1 MRVTR
6 TSRALR
12 IRREKQ
18 GAGTL
23 ALVALGAVA
32 GLAIGMALADRFGG
46 VDGLAGRAGLRS
58 RKRHKD
64 SGWRGDARRSTHFDD
79 LADDDSELAPEAMSH
94 LHFAHHESRGTPA
107 RGMEAVDAQTSA
119 ASGTRHPVYSAPPV
133 AVRPTGEE
141 LEQRVLEAFEN
152 DPILSECA
160 IDITAESDGSV
171 ELSGWVALPSEVD
184 YAVTITR
191 GVPGVQ
197 RIVNSLVLRPSPAA

>member
-1 MRVTR
+1 MRITR

-12 IRREKQ
+12 IRRKKE

-46 VDGLAGRAGLRS
+46 VDGLARRAGLRS

-64 SGWRGDARRSTHFDD
+64 SGWRGDTRRSAHFDD

-94 LHFAHHESRGTPA
+94 LHFAHQESRGTPA
-107 RGMEAVDAQTSA
+107 RGMKAVDTHPPA
-119 ASGTRHPVYSAPPV
+119 AGGARRPVRSAPPV
-133 AVRPTGEE
+133 EVLPTGEE
-141 LEQRVLEAFEN
+141 LEQRVLEAFQN

-160 IDITAESDGSV
+160 IDITAEADGSV

-191 GVPGVQ
+191 GVPGVKQ
-197 RIVNSLVLRPSPAA
+197 IVNSLVLRPSPAA

>member
-1 MRVTR
+1 MRISR
-6 TSRALR
+6 TTRALR
-12 IRREKQ
+12 IRREKE

-46 VDGLAGRAGLRS
+46 VDGLARRAGLAK

-64 SGWRGDARRSTHFDD
+64 SGWRGDSRRSAHFDD

-107 RGMEAVDAQTSA
+107 QGMA
-119 ASGTRHPVYSAPPV
+119 AIGEDPAAGSGARRPGRSVPPV
-133 AVRPTGEE
+133 QVLPTGEE
-141 LEQRVLEAFEN
+141 LEQRVLEAFQN

-160 IDITAESDGSV
+160 IDITAEADGSV

-197 RIVNSLVLRPSPAA
+197 HIVNSLVLRPSPAA

>member
-1 MRVTR
+1 MRNSR
-6 TSRALR
+6 TTRALR
-12 IRREKQ
+12 IRREKE

-46 VDGLAGRAGLRS
+46 VDGLARRAGLAK

-64 SGWRGDARRSTHFDD
+64 SGWRGDARRSSHFDD
-79 LADDDSELAPEAMSH
+79 MADDDSELAPEAMSH

-107 RGMEAVDAQTSA
+107 GGMPAVDHMP
-119 ASGTRHPVYSAPPV
+119 ASGARRPARSAPPV
-133 AVRPTGEE
+133 QVLPTGEE

-160 IDITAESDGSV
+160 IDISADADGSV
-171 ELSGWVALPSEVD
+171 ELTGWVALPSEVD

-197 RIVNSLVLRPSPAA
+197 SIVNSLVLRPSPAA